1 MTMTTKF
8 TTLARALRL
17 LPAAAALGGLLATN
31 AALAADAPP
40 ARAAVRDT
48 AAPGKVVVSGVVP
61 DESTRQAILAKVRE
75 LYGADRVVDQIG
87 VDNLVA
93 PPNWSQNVQKLI
105 SPELKRVSRGQL
117 KISGNMIDVSGE
129 VENEAQRQQ
138 VVSHMSGQLN
148 PTYTVRNGLRVVAA
162 GQDVVDA
169 TLANRTIEFEPGNST
184 LTPAGLQVLDRL
196 LPVLQQ
202 LHGRKFEVIGHTD
215 SNGSRAQNIA
225 LSAARADAVKT
236 YLVGKG
242 VSASLVQT
250 SAVGPDRPIA
260 GNDTPE
266 GRARNR
272 RIEFRVMR

>member
-1 MTMTTKF
+1 MNSSPSRA
-8 TTLARALRL
+8 ARRRP
-17 LPAAAALGGLLATN
+17 LPAALW
-31 AALAADAPP
+31 LAAMLAVCSGAP
-40 ARAAVRDT
+40 AQAQTRGAAVRDT
-48 AAPGKVVVSGVVP
+48 VAPGKVVVSGVVP
-61 DESTRQAILAKVRE
+61 DESTRQAILARVRE

-87 VDNLVA
+87 VDQLVA

-117 KISGNMIDVSGE
+117 RISGNVIDLTGE
-129 VENEAQRQQ
+129 VDNEAQRQQ
-138 VVSHMSGQLN
+138 VVSHLSGQLN

-162 GQDVVDA
+162 GQEQVDA
-169 TLANRTIEFEPGNST
+169 ALTDRTIEFEPGNST
-184 LTPAGLQVLDRL
+184 LTAAGIEVLARL

-215 SNGSRAQNIA
+215 ASGSRAQNIA

-236 YLVGKG
+236 WLVGKG
-242 VSASLVQT
+242 VAPETVQT

-260 GNDTPE
+260 SNDTPE